1 MYDTS
6 SAGWS
11 FDERLERK
19 YWPMSL
25 APQKKDEL
33 ISVEVTVEEPSTTLN
48 TQIHIGVGDKRPN
61 LKRVD
66 ATGQRLR
73 LEDSGA
79 RLLEISRVNGG
90 QGGT

>member
-1 MYDTS
+1 
-6 SAGWS
+6 
-11 FDERLERK
+11 
-19 YWPMSL
+19 MSL